1 LPLITVVGLRF
12 GSRYRPLS
20 LAIQQ
25 QLGVLTTQLE
35 QNLRGARVVKAFA
48 QEPAEIERFDA
59 ENEHWFAL
67 SARAAR
73 LESLSSPLMDFIANA
88 GLVGVVALG
97 GWLAIRGQITVGELI
112 AFTTYLG
119 QLADPVRRLGIIIPA
134 LAMASSSAERIFTI
148 L

>member
-1 LPLITVVGLRF
+1 VVLFVATMGVLLWMNWRLALLALAALPLITLVALRF

-59 ENEHWFAL
+59 ENEGWFGLA
-67 SARAAR
+67 AQQAR
-73 LESLSSPLMDFIANA
+73 LDSLNSPLMDFIANA
-88 GLVGVVALG
+88 GLVGVLWYG
-97 GWLAIRGQITVGELI
+97 GTLAIAGSLT
-112 AFTTYLG
+112 LG
-119 QLADPVRRLGIIIPA
+119 
-134 LAMASSSAERIFTI
+134 S
-148 L
+148 